1 MDRNEELLVNKYNP
15 KRYSIHSYRSDIT
28 SNGDSILD
36 VSFLDNKTGHISI
49 EEFNTD
55 DEPDIYNFIL
65 KYYEFI

>member
-1 MDRNEELLVNKYNP
+1 MDRNEELLINKYNP
-15 KRYSIHSYRSDIT
+15 ERYSIHSYRSDIT